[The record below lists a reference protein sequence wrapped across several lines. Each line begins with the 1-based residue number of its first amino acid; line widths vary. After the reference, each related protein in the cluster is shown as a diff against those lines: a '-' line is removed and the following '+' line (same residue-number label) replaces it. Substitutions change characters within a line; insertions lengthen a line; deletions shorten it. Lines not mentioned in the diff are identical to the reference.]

1 MLYVEVEDDGA
12 GYPKEVLQF
21 FENQENT
28 ISKTGERVGLKSVK
42 RMMELMYEREGLF
55 TISNIE
61 PHGCKNTYRI
71 PAHAVQEMKEQ
82 KQIKMD

>member
-1 MLYVEVEDDGA
+1 MRWYPVEDDGA

-42 RMMELMYEREGLF
+42 RMMVL
-55 TISNIE
+55 
-61 PHGCKNTYRI
+61 
-71 PAHAVQEMKEQ
+71 
-82 KQIKMD
+82 

>member
-1 MLYVEVEDDGA
+1 MEPDILKKYSNFL
-12 GYPKEVLQF
+12 KIRKIRFQR
-21 FENQENT
+21 Q
-28 ISKTGERVGLKSVK
+28 GERVGLKSVK

-61 PHGCKNTYRI
+61 PHGCKNTFRI

>member
-1 MLYVEVEDDGA
+1 MMEPDILKKYSN
-12 GYPKEVLQF
+12 YF
-21 FENQENT
+21 NT

-61 PHGCKNTYRI
+61 PHGCKNTFRI